1 MKITKLPD
9 QKNGPRLSVMLNES
23 IAFESSGAWLM
34 GVIRMVPWDEVM
46 NQDTVQVASRT
57 TSKRYVR
64 AEKRHSRQRKKS
76 HKRSGN
82 S

>member
-9 QKNGPRLSVMLNES
+9 QKNGPRQSVMLHETS
-23 IAFESSGAWLM
+23 AAFQSVGAWTH
-34 GVIRMVPWDEVM
+34 GVIRSVPWDEVVDPTPVA
-46 NQDTVQVASRT
+46 NQNAS
-57 TSKRYVR
+57 